1 MPREIYVLTSGPVT
15 FEAVVRAA
23 AEVDETLGL
32 RRLDLA
38 GESALQLVGDDGRA
52 VLTCWT
58 SRRLAE
64 GSDVQRVTRGLDL
77 PDGTVWWTEAQAPWG
92 RAGDAGV
99 AVAIGVAALL
109 GGRVKVEDGT

>member
-64 GSDVQRVTRGLDL
+64 GSDVQRVTRGFDL